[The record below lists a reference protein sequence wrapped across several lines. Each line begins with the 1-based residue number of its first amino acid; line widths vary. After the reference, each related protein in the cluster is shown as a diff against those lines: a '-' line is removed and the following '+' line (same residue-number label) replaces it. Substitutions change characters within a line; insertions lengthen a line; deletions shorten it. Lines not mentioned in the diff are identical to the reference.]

1 MRKWIDDMLN
11 KLGTRQISWIT
22 LIVAYVIILSIV
34 AAVSISE
41 TKYEL
46 WQFKYAQQSD
56 TLGYLDSGSEGVFSY
71 GPYVDIASGNWKVSI
86 DYEADKDTR
95 FDVVYHAADGT
106 INYIDVQDMYSDK
119 NHAELV
125 FNLEHKVDNESLEI
139 RTYYPGEGRFQL
151 NKVKIKRC
159 MVFKWYGLITLI
171 TAVAAIMIFKGK
183 SFFKMIDEPKQV
195 MYCALFYLI
204 VISIYL
210 FSALYLPDQDGEG
223 LNIIINVCIV
233 FHAYGLKREVYR
245 HFTRRNV
252 STVLG
257 CVYTIGSF
265 YVLDLMM
272 RYETSAET
280 EMTFASYEPNLFTF
294 AFIGV
299 VVVIMSLIPK
309 KWIKRLIYGIVYFTF
324 LALYAVQ
331 RVYYQVFNKLFSFK
345 DMALAKEGSDYT
357 DYVVKL
363 LSKQFIQTMV
373 IMIIVGII
381 GILLIRETLKMQKE
395 WYLVVGS
402 VIASIL
408 LYNHTLYGGDYG
420 EWNSFDN
427 ENYIYATMTNRV
439 GAFKLCGFYQY
450 ELRDLQLSIFG
461 NGIKQKEQIK
471 DVDEYYEAKEE
482 TETTNDLTGILKGKN
497 VIFCLMESIDDIA
510 LNDSVMPTLY
520 QMSQKGIYFDNMY
533 ASIYGSAATLNSE
546 MVTNVGLYA
555 PLDGTLVYSFS
566 DNYFPYSMANLFT
579 NQGYAARQYHFNT
592 PSFYNRE
599 YTNKAFGYKEYV
611 CYQDYVD
618 DGYMQDDIIATNHDL
633 FSTLIQD
640 DKFFDY
646 IITYSAHLSYDSSD
660 SVVQY
665 ALQNH
670 PEYASMTSSEEVNN
684 YLAKCRVT
692 DDMLAG
698 LIADLRNQSLLKD
711 TVIIAVGDHYPYG
724 ISDVDTLYELSG
736 VERYT
741 QLLYKVPCVIWSPD
755 MEEMGISQQ
764 VDKVAS
770 SIDILPTIV
779 NLFDLGDTSVYLGH
793 DIFDSNYEG
802 MAYFADGSWL
812 TKDAY
817 YYNGNIVSG
826 EMSDEDVRKMN
837 DKVMNQINANDNIL
851 KSDYFRHKE

>member
-1 MRKWIDDMLN
+1 
-11 KLGTRQISWIT
+11 
-22 LIVAYVIILSIV
+22 
-34 AAVSISE
+34 
-41 TKYEL
+41 
-46 WQFKYAQQSD
+46 
-56 TLGYLDSGSEGVFSY
+56 
-71 GPYVDIASGNWKVSI
+71 
-86 DYEADKDTR
+86 
-95 FDVVYHAADGT
+95 
-106 INYIDVQDMYSDK
+106 
-119 NHAELV
+119 
-125 FNLEHKVDNESLEI
+125 
-139 RTYYPGEGRFQL
+139 
-151 NKVKIKRC
+151 
-159 MVFKWYGLITLI
+159 
-171 TAVAAIMIFKGK
+171 
-183 SFFKMIDEPKQV
+183 
-195 MYCALFYLI
+195 
-204 VISIYL
+204 
-210 FSALYLPDQDGEG
+210 
-223 LNIIINVCIV
+223 
-233 FHAYGLKREVYR
+233 
-245 HFTRRNV
+245 
-252 STVLG
+252 
-257 CVYTIGSF
+257 
-265 YVLDLMM
+265 
-272 RYETSAET
+272 
-280 EMTFASYEPNLFTF
+280 
-294 AFIGV
+294 
-299 VVVIMSLIPK
+299 
-309 KWIKRLIYGIVYFTF
+309 
-324 LALYAVQ
+324 
-331 RVYYQVFNKLFSFK
+331 
-345 DMALAKEGSDYT
+345 
-357 DYVVKL
+357 
-363 LSKQFIQTMV
+363 
-373 IMIIVGII
+373 
-381 GILLIRETLKMQKE
+381 
-395 WYLVVGS
+395 
-402 VIASIL
+402 
-408 LYNHTLYGGDYG
+408 
-420 EWNSFDN
+420 
-427 ENYIYATMTNRV
+427 
-439 GAFKLCGFYQY
+439 
-450 ELRDLQLSIFG
+450 
-461 NGIKQKEQIK
+461 
-471 DVDEYYEAKEE
+471 
-482 TETTNDLTGILKGKN
+482 
-497 VIFCLMESIDDIA
+497 
-510 LNDSVMPTLY
+510 MPTLY

-633 FSTLIQD
+633 FSILIQD